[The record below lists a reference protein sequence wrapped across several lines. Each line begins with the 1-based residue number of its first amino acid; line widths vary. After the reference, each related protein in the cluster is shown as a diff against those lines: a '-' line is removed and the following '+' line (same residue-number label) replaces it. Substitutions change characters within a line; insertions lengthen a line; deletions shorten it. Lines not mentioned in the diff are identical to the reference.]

1 MMIFIIGLTC
11 SIYSYPVK
19 VVVVVV
25 IILVVV
31 LINCFN
37 FMILSFYAIANKNKY
52 S

>member
-1 MMIFIIGLTC
+1 MMIFIIGLT
-11 SIYSYPVK
+11 IYSYPVK

-37 FMILSFYAIANKNKY
+37 FMILSFYTIVNN
-52 S
+52 